1 MVGDLA
7 RERALITKAAAAPG
21 RSPMGGLQALARWRV
36 ILRLAAMTAGL
47 ALLLATPLIASADPG
62 DLGFQGPDGTGAGAA
77 PSGSK
82 PQAKL
87 WFNDGIWWA
96 SMWDVG
102 TSDFYIWKL
111 DRSTETWSR
120 TGTRLDDRQPHL

>member
-7 RERALITKAAAAPG
+7 HERALITAAAPAPG
-21 RSPMGGLQALARWRV
+21 RSAGAKRASLGRWRV
-36 ILRLAAMTAGL
+36 ILRVAAMTAGL

-87 WFNDGIWWA
+87 WFNDGTWWA

-120 TGTRLDDRQPHL
+120 TGTRLDDRSS